1 MMRRERNV
9 MEINMIKSILN
20 HFRIVKKI
28 QDQQNQWEP
37 AWPWFKEEAR
47 FGCVAHICI
56 YIIYNI
62 VIYSENIIYRGIP
75 TYCIQ
80 FKAIQDK
87 ITGLGSYKS
96 LYKGN
101 VTEFD
106 LANNLIKLVCK
117 HNKDHTVS
125 NVTKFIRKTQ
135 FVRDETD
142 KVFIN

>member
-1 MMRRERNV
+1 MLESTDKDGNT
-9 MEINMIKSILN
+9 IN
-20 HFRIVKKI
+20 
-28 QDQQNQWEP
+28 
-37 AWPWFKEEAR
+37 
-47 FGCVAHICI
+47 
-56 YIIYNI
+56 
-62 VIYSENIIYRGIP
+62 SENIIYRGIP